1 MVTKLHSL
9 LTLKLIKL
17 HCQIKKKKVLPLPLL
32 RNYSRKL
39 LLRQLQSNF
48 QLYSWWVYSIV
59 ILYSSQYVVMNF
71 SLSQGGWSTSLEC
84 CLLHSIRIIITYRL
98 CSFLFLQGLVVWFL
112 THRAAGSA
120 AALKLNVS
128 WFSFSFCP
136 QHSISFLACSSL
148 MFFSL
153 KFPFYLHVKWC
164 LISAP
169 RS

>member
-17 HCQIKKKKVLPLPLL
+17 HCQIKKNICPPTTPIE
-32 RNYSRKL
+32 KL
-39 LLRQLQSNF
+39 FQKITPQTVQSNF

-59 ILYSSQYVVMNF
+59 ILQSSQYVVMNF

-84 CLLHSIRIIITYRL
+84 HLLHSIRIIITYRL

-120 AALKLNVS
+120 AALKLNIS
-128 WFSFSFCP
+128 WFSFSFCS
-136 QHSISFLACSSL
+136 QHSLSFLACSSL
-148 MFFSL
+148 MLFFL
-153 KFPFYLHVKWC
+153 KSPFYMDVKWC
-164 LISAP
+164 LIAVP